1 MIQGANKDKTSSGLL
16 MQCLVSAEQGADF
29 PTVWETILRRHPL
42 ITGVP
47 LQTYRN
53 SRPLLEIHLIT
64 HQNLIYDSHAQE
76 YTLV

>member
-1 MIQGANKDKTSSGLL
+1 MNNNDKSTNGLL
-16 MQCLVSAEQGADF
+16 LQCLASARQGTDF

-42 ITGVP
+42 VAGAP

-53 SRPLLEIHLIT
+53 GRPLLEIHLIT
-64 HQNLIYDSHAQE
+64 HQNLIYDSHSQE